1 MAIRALMEREI
12 QLKTEDLLPILVRPT
27 RSHLRFQWPGGDG
40 KIEIMIL
47 TSTAPLQNQHR
58 VAREDARRFKSNPL
72 PQPIWLSRVSL
83 LQPLRIA
90 ALVRICGRR
99 RRPKRLLSPRGD
111 CSHFRSVERRTGS
124 FGRFPISLIKS

>member
-47 TSTAPLQNQHR
+47 TGLPPNFPALIGR
-58 VAREDARRFKSNPL
+58 V
-72 PQPIWLSRVSL
+72 
-83 LQPLRIA
+83 
-90 ALVRICGRR
+90 G
-99 RRPKRLLSPRGD
+99 
-111 CSHFRSVERRTGS
+111 
-124 FGRFPISLIKS
+124 